1 MVPFLAKG
9 KIVFLVGRLHAIKK
23 IRWERGADRPFLGEI
38 LVRKGY
44 DVCTVMQV
52 WDGGGGQG

>member
-23 IRWERGADRPFLGEI
+23 IRWERGVGQI

-52 WDGGGGQG
+52 WDGGGGDSG